1 VAAKD
6 DVRVSA
12 DSRWH
17 EILDE
22 DKIDM
27 AYLLGLIGD
36 GTRTYSYMH
45 EFDLCVIMPSSFIDH
60 DFDIP
65 KRESKVYALALYDV
79 IRDANKGME
88 ELYTPTPER
97 PTIERDPETGFLAP
111 GPYRDAEVKRLR
123 ELRTD
128 FSASVDSFLDCVRE
142 MHQGGQLI

>member
-1 VAAKD
+1 VAVKD

-17 EILDE
+17 QILDE

-27 AYLLGLIGD
+27 AHSLGLIGD
-36 GTRTYSYMH
+36 GTRTYSYMY
-45 EFDLCVIMPSSFIDH
+45 EFDLCAIMPSSFIDH

-65 KRESKVYALALYDV
+65 KCEPKVYVLYDV
-79 IRDANKGME
+79 IRDANKDME

-111 GPYRDAEVKRLR
+111 GPYRKEVN
-123 ELRTD
+123 
-128 FSASVDSFLDCVRE
+128 
-142 MHQGGQLI
+142 